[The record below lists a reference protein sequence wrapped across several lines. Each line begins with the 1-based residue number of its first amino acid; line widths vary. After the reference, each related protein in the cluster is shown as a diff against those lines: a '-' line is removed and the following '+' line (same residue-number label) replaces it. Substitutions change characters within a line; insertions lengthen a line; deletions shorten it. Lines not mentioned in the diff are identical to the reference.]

1 MIDKLNSRQQQAIKI
16 INTPVLVLAG
26 AGSGKTRVITHKI
39 AWLIQQAQMQ
49 PQHIAAVTFTNKAA
63 REMKQ
68 RVGQLLKGSN
78 AKGLRVSTFHNLGLN
93 ILRQEART
101 LGFKSNITIFDAQD
115 SLSLLKDLTKR
126 QNDIDQKILNSM
138 QVKISLWKNG
148 LVTPEQA
155 VRLSSDDKEL
165 HAAKVYKH
173 YQKQLKAYNA
183 VDFDDLILLP
193 VLLFQQHPDVLQKWQ
208 SKIRYLLVDEYQ
220 DTNGC
225 QYQLVKLLVG
235 GRAGLTVVG
244 DDDQSIYAWRG
255 AQPEN
260 MLLLKQDFPDLQ
272 VVKLEQ
278 NYRSSNRILQAAN
291 SVIANNP
298 HVFDKKLWSDKGLG
312 DELRVV
318 ATRGAEHEAEKVASE
333 LMNHKFRHRTQYE
346 DYAIL
351 YRSNHQARLFET
363 ELRNRQIPYYLSGGT
378 SFFSRSEI
386 KDIMAYLRLLVNQDD
401 DNAFLRIANVPRR
414 EIGMTTL
421 HKLGEYAQQRHIG
434 LYAASLELGLAN
446 QLSTRAA
453 QNLQRFSHW
462 IGQLAA
468 RATYESPTTL
478 IKSLMNT
485 VKYEEWLQE
494 TCKDKRTATMRM
506 DNVNELIEWL
516 NRLHEQEQKNLPELV
531 AHIVL
536 LDVLDRQNEESNKE
550 GVALMTLHAAKGLE
564 FPHVYLVGMEEEL
577 LPHHGSMDEAGIQ
590 EERRLAYVGITRAQ
604 RSLVMTYAEQRK
616 KFRDWVNTEPSRF
629 LEEIPED
636 ILQWNH
642 HKSKPKTNPKEA
654 KKLGNAH
661 LAHLRDM
668 LKK

>member
-1 MIDKLNSRQQQAIKI
+1 MFDKLNSRQQQAVKAID
-16 INTPVLVLAG
+16 TPVLVLAG

-39 AWLIQQAQMQ
+39 AWLIQQTQMQ

-68 RVGQLLKGSN
+68 RVGQLLKGTNS
-78 AKGLRVSTFHNLGLN
+78 KGLTVSTFHNLGLN
-93 ILRQEART
+93 ILRRETKT

-115 SLSLLKDLTKR
+115 SLSLLKDLTKK
-126 QNDIDQKILNSM
+126 QDDIDQQILNNF
-138 QVKISLWKNG
+138 QTTISLWKNG
-148 LVTPEQA
+148 LVSPEQA
-155 VRLSSDDKEL
+155 VRLSGNDKEL

-183 VDFDDLILLP
+183 VDFDDLIALP
-193 VLLFQQHPDVLQKWQ
+193 VFLFQQHPEVLQKWQ
-208 SKIRYLLVDEYQ
+208 AKIRYLLVDEYQ
-220 DTNGC
+220 DTNGS
-225 QYQLVKLLVG
+225 QYQMVKLLVG
-235 GRAGLTVVG
+235 GRSGLTVVG

-260 MLLLKQDFPDLQ
+260 MNLLKQDFPNLQ

-278 NYRSSNRILQAAN
+278 NYRSSNNILKAAN

-298 HVFDKKLWSDKGLG
+298 HVFDKKLWSDKGAG
-312 DELRVV
+312 DELR
-318 ATRGAEHEAEKVASE
+318 AIETRSAEHESEKVISE
-333 LMNHKFRHRTQYE
+333 LMNHKFRHRTEYE

-351 YRSNHQARLFET
+351 YRSNHQARLFEA

-401 DNAFLRIANVPRR
+401 DNAFLRIANIPRR

-446 QLSTRAA
+446 QLSSRAL
-453 QNLQRFSHW
+453 QNLQRFTHW

-468 RATYESPTTL
+468 RATYEPPITL
-478 IKSLMNT
+478 IKSLVNT
-485 VKYEEWLQE
+485 IKYEEWLQE
-494 TCKDKRTATMRM
+494 TCKDKRIAAMRM

-516 NRLHEQEQKNLPELV
+516 NRLHEQEQKSLPELV
-531 AHIVL
+531 AHIML
-536 LDVLDRQNEESNKE
+536 LDVLDRQNDENNKE

-564 FPHVYLVGMEEEL
+564 FPHVFLVGMEEDL
-577 LPHHGSMDEAGIQ
+577 LPHHGSMEEAGIQ

-604 RSLVMTYAEQRK
+604 KSLVMTYTERRK
-616 KFRDWVNTEPSRF
+616 RFRDWVDTEPSRF
-629 LEEIPED
+629 LQEIPED
-636 ILQWNH
+636 ILQWEH
-642 HKSKPKTNPKEA
+642 RKSKPKVDEKEA
-654 KKLGNAH
+654 KQLGNAH
-661 LAHLRDM
+661 LAHLRQM

>member
-1 MIDKLNSRQQQAIKI
+1 MFDKLNPRQQQAVKLIDC
-16 INTPVLVLAG
+16 PVLVLAG

-39 AWLIQQAQMQ
+39 AWLIQQTQLQ
-49 PQHIAAVTFTNKAA
+49 PKHIAAVTFTNKAA

-68 RVGQLLKGSN
+68 RVGELLKGQN
-78 AKGLRVSTFHNLGLN
+78 TKGLTVSTFHNLGLN
-93 ILRQEART
+93 ILRREIKT

-115 SLSLLKDLTKR
+115 SLTLLKDLTKK
-126 QNDIDQKILNSM
+126 QDNIDQSILN
-138 QVKISLWKNG
+138 QIQTTISLWKNG
-148 LVTPEQA
+148 LVSPEQA
-155 VRLSSDDKEL
+155 VRLSSDDNEL
-165 HAAKVYKH
+165 HAAKIYKH

-183 VDFDDLILLP
+183 VDFDDLIALP
-193 VLLFQQHPDVLQKWQ
+193 VILFQQYPEVLQKWQ
-208 SKIRYLLVDEYQ
+208 SNIRYLLVDEYQ
-220 DTNGC
+220 DTNGS
-225 QYQLVKLLVG
+225 QYEMVKLLIG
-235 GRAGLTVVG
+235 NRSGLTVVG

-260 MLLLKQDFPDLQ
+260 MQLLKQDFPNLQ

-278 NYRSSNRILQAAN
+278 NYRSSNHILKAAN

-312 DELRVV
+312 DELRVI
-318 ATRGAEHEAEKVASE
+318 ATRSAEHEAEKVVTE
-333 LMNHKFRHRTQYE
+333 LMNHKFRYRTHYE

-378 SFFSRSEI
+378 SFFSRSEV
-386 KDIMAYLRLLVNQDD
+386 KDILAYLRLLVNQED

-421 HKLGEYAQQRHIG
+421 HKLGEYAQQRHIS

-446 QLSTRAA
+446 QLSARAL
-453 QNLQRFSHW
+453 QNLQRFTHW

-468 RATYESPTTL
+468 RATYESPMTL
-478 IKSLMNT
+478 IQSLLNT
-485 VKYEEWLQE
+485 IKYEAWLQE
-494 TCKDKRTATMRM
+494 TCKDKATVVMRM
-506 DNVNELIEWL
+506 ENVNSLIDWL

-536 LDVLDRQNEESNKE
+536 LDVLDRQNEENNKE

-577 LPHHGSMDEAGIQ
+577 LPHHGNMDEAGIQ

-604 RSLVMTYAEQRK
+604 KSLVMTYAERRK
-616 KFRDWVNTEPSRF
+616 KFRDWIETEPSRF
-629 LEEIPED
+629 LEEIPDD
-636 ILQWNH
+636 ILRWDNPQV
-642 HKSKPKTNPKEA
+642 KPKIDIKEA
-654 KKLGNAH
+654 KQVGNAH

-668 LKK
+668 LKR